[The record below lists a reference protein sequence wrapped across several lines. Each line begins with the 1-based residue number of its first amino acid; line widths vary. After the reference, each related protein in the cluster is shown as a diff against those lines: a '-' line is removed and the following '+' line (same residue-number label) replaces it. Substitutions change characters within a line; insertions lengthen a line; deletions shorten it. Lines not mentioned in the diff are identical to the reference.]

1 MGYVKDTQSTCPT
14 RHYIRA
20 DALEQIV
27 LFELKKMASLLKKEE
42 DLFTEILEKKTNK
55 DLYDEKRFLE
65 GELQKSIARQQTV
78 VSLYENLY
86 EENATGKVT
95 DEWFTHMA
103 HKYEVERATLKAK
116 IFELRE
122 KIANLNTIQHS
133 KEMFLSSVRKFLEM

>member
-1 MGYVKDTQSTCPT
+1 MGYVKDTQGTCPT

-42 DLFTEILEKKTNK
+42 DMFAEILEKKTNK

-103 HKYEVERATLKAK
+103 HKY
-116 IFELRE
+116 
-122 KIANLNTIQHS
+122 
-133 KEMFLSSVRKFLEM
+133 